1 MNQEYLNVQL
11 NKLVNNLEKSL
22 EQIDFIEKL
31 NELEGGVRMIGN
43 QTRSAPR
50 TVNVQPTVASRTGN
64 VQPVVASR
72 TGNVQPVAASRTGNV
87 QPVVTSRTGNMALAP
102 GQGPVDASTD
112 TAASTE
118 ASTDAPAVDYMAG
131 IQESLNL
138 IKQGAVT
145 SISAKEIDQT
155 KFTAVINEVG
165 KLKVGLNDILK
176 EALKIKTGVDIGE
189 HNDGVDSAH
198 EKIDAVKSELD
209 LLSQLLG
216 QQGGS
221 NELVDL
227 EYNL

>member
-31 NELEGGVRMIGN
+31 NELEGGVRSMTGN
-43 QTRSAPR
+43 QTRSAP
-50 TVNVQPTVASRTGN
+50 RTGN

-72 TGNVQPVAASRTGNV
+72 TGNVLPVAASRTGNV

-138 IKQGAVT
+138 IKQGAET

-209 LLSQLLG
+209 ALSQLLG